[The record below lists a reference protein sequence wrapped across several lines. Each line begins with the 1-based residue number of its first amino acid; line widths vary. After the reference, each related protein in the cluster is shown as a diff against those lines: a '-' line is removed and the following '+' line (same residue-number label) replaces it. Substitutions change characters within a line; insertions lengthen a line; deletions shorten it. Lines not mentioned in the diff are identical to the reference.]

1 MLAELLPLDV
11 FAVFLV
17 FVRIAAALM
26 LLPGI
31 GEAYVS
37 VQIRL
42 AAAAVLTVAISPL
55 VIGTL
60 PILPATPLELLMLIL
75 GELVVGLLIGAAAR
89 LMMSALHVAG
99 TVIAFQSSLGFAL
112 FVDPTQGTQ
121 GALIA
126 AFLSVLGLVLIFA
139 TGLHMMMIR
148 ALADSY
154 VLFTPGQ
161 LPPVGDFAALA
172 VRYVSSSFRIGI
184 QIAAPFIVFG
194 IIFYIGLGV
203 LARLLPQIQVFFI
216 AIPLQIFLSLVIF
229 GLVLAPMMIW
239 FLDHFEVRFVELL
252 ADR

>member
-17 FVRIAAALM
+17 FARLSAALM
-26 LLPGI
+26 LMPGI

-37 VQIRL
+37 IQIRL
-42 AAAAVLTVAISPL
+42 VVAIVLTIVISPL

-60 PILPATPLELLMLIL
+60 PILPATPLELLLLIL
-75 GELVVGLLIGAAAR
+75 GEIVVGVMIGTAAR
-89 LMMSALHVAG
+89 MTMSALHVAG

-126 AFLSVLGLVLIFA
+126 TFLTILGLVLVFA
-139 TGLHMMMIR
+139 SGLHMMMIR

-161 LPPVGDFAALA
+161 LPSMGDFAALA
-172 VRYVSSSFRIGI
+172 IRYVSGSFRVGI

-194 IIFYIGLGV
+194 LVFYIGLGI
-203 LARLLPQIQVFFI
+203 LARLLPQIQIFFI
-216 AIPLQIFLSLVIF
+216 AIPLQIFLALIIL
-229 GLVLAPMMIW
+229 GLVLAPAMIW
-239 FLDHFEVRFVELL
+239 FLDHFEVLFSELL

>member
-126 AFLSVLGLVLIFA
+126 AFLSLLGLVLIFA
-139 TGLHMMMIR
+139 TGLPSWKVY
-148 ALADSY
+148 LATSN
-154 VLFTPGQ
+154 VHGW
-161 LPPVGDFAALA
+161 
-172 VRYVSSSFRIGI
+172 R
-184 QIAAPFIVFG
+184 
-194 IIFYIGLGV
+194 
-203 LARLLPQIQVFFI
+203 
-216 AIPLQIFLSLVIF
+216 
-229 GLVLAPMMIW
+229 
-239 FLDHFEVRFVELL
+239 
-252 ADR
+252 ADRETHGRGQTGHRCCL

>member
-26 LLPGI
+26 LMPGF

-42 AAAAVLTVAISPL
+42 AAAAVLTVTISPL

-60 PILPATPLELLMLIL
+60 PILPTTPLELLMLVL
-75 GELVVGLLIGAAAR
+75 GELVVGILIGAAAR

-99 TVIAFQSSLGFAL
+99 TVIAFQSSLGFAM
-112 FVDPTQGTQ
+112 FVDPTQGIQ
-121 GALIA
+121 AALIA
-126 AFLSVLGLVLIFA
+126 TFLTLLGLVLIFA
-139 TGLHMMMIR
+139 SGLHMMMIR

-161 LPPVGDFAALA
+161 LPPVGDFAELA

-184 QIAAPFIVFG
+184 QIAAPFIVYG
-194 IIFYIGLGV
+194 LVFYIGLGI
-203 LARLLPQIQVFFI
+203 LARLLPQIQIFFI
-216 AIPLQIFLSLVIF
+216 AIPLQIFLALLIF
-229 GLVLAPMMIW
+229 GLVLAPTMIW

>member
-60 PILPATPLELLMLIL
+60 PILPDTPLELLMLIL
-75 GELVVGLLIGAAAR
+75 GELVVGVLIGAAAR

-112 FVDPTQGTQ
+112 FIDPTQGTQ

-126 AFLSVLGLVLIFA
+126 AFLSLLGLVLIFA

-161 LPPVGDFAALA
+161 MPPVGDFAALA

-194 IIFYIGLGV
+194 LVFYIGLGI
-203 LARLLPQIQVFFI
+203 LARLLPQIQIFFI
-216 AIPLQIFLSLVIF
+216 AIPLQIFLSLTIF

>member
-60 PILPATPLELLMLIL
+60 PVLPGTPLELLMLIL
-75 GELVVGLLIGAAAR
+75 GELVVGVLIGAAAR

-112 FVDPTQGTQ
+112 FIDPTQGTQ

-126 AFLSVLGLVLIFA
+126 AFLSLLGLVLIFA

-161 LPPVGDFAALA
+161 MPPVGDFAALA

-194 IIFYIGLGV
+194 LVFYIGLGI
-203 LARLLPQIQVFFI
+203 LARLLPQIQIFFI
-216 AIPLQIFLSLVIF
+216 AIPLQIFLSLTIF

>member
-26 LLPGI
+26 LMPGF

-42 AAAAVLTVAISPL
+42 AAAAVLTVTISPL

-60 PILPATPLELLMLIL
+60 PILPATPLELLLLVL
-75 GELVVGLLIGAAAR
+75 GELVVGVLIGAAAR

-99 TVIAFQSSLGFAL
+99 TVIAFQSSLGFAM
-112 FVDPTQGTQ
+112 FIDPTQGIQ
-121 GALIA
+121 AALIA
-126 AFLSVLGLVLIFA
+126 TFLTLLGLVLIFA

-184 QIAAPFIVFG
+184 QIAAPFIVYG
-194 IIFYIGLGV
+194 LVFYIGLGI
-203 LARLLPQIQVFFI
+203 LARLLPQIQIFFI
-216 AIPLQIFLSLVIF
+216 AIPLQIFLALIIF
-229 GLVLAPMMIW
+229 GLVLAPTMIW
-239 FLDHFEVRFVELL
+239 FLDHFELRFVELL

>member
-112 FVDPTQGTQ
+112 FIDPTQGTQ

-126 AFLSVLGLVLIFA
+126 AFLSLLGLVLIFA

-161 LPPVGDFAALA
+161 MPPVGDFAALA

-194 IIFYIGLGV
+194 LVFYIGLGI
-203 LARLLPQIQVFFI
+203 LARLLPQIQIFFI
-216 AIPLQIFLSLVIF
+216 GIPLQIFLSLTIF

>member
-126 AFLSVLGLVLIFA
+126 AFLSLLGLVLIFA